1 MNYKTLH
8 RSIASKYKGGLKL
21 FRIYDR
27 KTKKMVKNK
36 DILLSDDTKGNFTP
50 LDCTLYDEEGNPESF
65 INEQRFSIELFSGL
79 SDIKGNPIYENDIVE
94 TLAKNIYRVEF
105 LEGAFYLIGLNNK
118 NVRLLSNLNKKCIIT
133 SIK

>member
-1 MNYKTLH
+1 MKTKKY
-8 RSIASKYKGGLKL
+8 IEMYSKYKGGLKL

-118 NVRLLSNLNKKCIIT
+118 NIRLLSNLNKKCIIT

>member
-1 MNYKTLH
+1 
-8 RSIASKYKGGLKL
+8 
-21 FRIYDR
+21 
-27 KTKKMVKNK
+27 MVKNK

-118 NVRLLSNLNKKCIIT
+118 NIRLLSNLNKKCIIT

>member
-1 MNYKTLH
+1 M
-8 RSIASKYKGGLKL
+8 

-79 SDIKGNPIYENDIVE
+79 LDIKGNPIYENDIVE

-118 NVRLLSNLNKKCIIT
+118 NIRLLSNLNKKCIIT
-133 SIK
+133 SRKKFNNLQK

>member
-1 MNYKTLH
+1 MLNIGDEVKLNNLLKN
-8 RSIASKYKGGLKL
+8 ILKL

-50 LDCTLYDEEGNPESF
+50 LDCTLYDEKGNLESF
-65 INEQRFSIELFSGL
+65 INNQRFSIELFSGL
-79 SDIKGNPIYENDIVE
+79 SDMNDKPIYENDIVE
-94 TLAKNIYRVEF
+94 TLAKNTYKVEF

-118 NVRLLSNLNKKCIIT
+118 NIRLLSNLNKKCIII

>member
-1 MNYKTLH
+1 MGIII
-8 RSIASKYKGGLKL
+8 SVKYKGGLKL

>member
-1 MNYKTLH
+1 M
-8 RSIASKYKGGLKL
+8 